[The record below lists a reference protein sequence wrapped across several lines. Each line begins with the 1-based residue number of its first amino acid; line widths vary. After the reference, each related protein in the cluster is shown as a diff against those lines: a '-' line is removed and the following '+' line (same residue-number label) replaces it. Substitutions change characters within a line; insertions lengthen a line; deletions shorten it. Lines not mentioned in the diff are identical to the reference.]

1 MKTPVLV
8 LVWIS
13 RILVGVLFIVSGLI
27 KANDTMGFAYKME
40 EYFHVFGTE
49 FMVPFAQ
56 FLSTFFCILE
66 IALGV
71 AVLAGYMMNLS
82 SWLLIALIV
91 FFTFL
96 TGYSA
101 ITNTVTDCG
110 CFGDAVK
117 LTPWQSFCKDL
128 VLLFF
133 IVILFVFRNKIKPLG
148 SSIIGGITTGIATLS
163 SCIFCWYT
171 YNHLPVKDFR
181 PYKIGTN
188 VKTCI
193 NTFDPEKGSVKC
205 KDYFP
210 FKATCNEDEFQGNTL
225 MVIMYDME
233 KADES
238 GIRASVALAA
248 QLMPEGVKVMG
259 GTSTGSDTREQLVKK
274 YSINY
279 CLSPQ
284 DATMLKTMVRSNPG
298 FILLKEGKV
307 VNMWHYND
315 IPTAEV
321 ILQSLK

>member
-71 AVLAGYMMNLS
+71 AVLAGYLMNFS
-82 SWLLIALIV
+82 SWLLLGLIV

-133 IVILFVFRNKIKPLG
+133 IVILF
-148 SSIIGGITTGIATLS
+148 
-163 SCIFCWYT
+163 
-171 YNHLPVKDFR
+171 
-181 PYKIGTN
+181 
-188 VKTCI
+188 
-193 NTFDPEKGSVKC
+193 
-205 KDYFP
+205 
-210 FKATCNEDEFQGNTL
+210 
-225 MVIMYDME
+225 
-233 KADES
+233 
-238 GIRASVALAA
+238 
-248 QLMPEGVKVMG
+248 
-259 GTSTGSDTREQLVKK
+259 
-274 YSINY
+274 
-279 CLSPQ
+279 CLQ
-284 DATMLKTMVRSNPG
+284 N
-298 FILLKEGKV
+298 
-307 VNMWHYND
+307 
-315 IPTAEV
+315 
-321 ILQSLK
+321 